1 MEDKANITEEMKNVT
16 VSESDEK
23 TVREDREPS
32 TTRGTFVLTERKRW
46 AFLGLPFTFTRYTL
60 KEDVLTIDSGFF
72 KKVQNDCYM
81 YKIQDTVLSVS
92 LLQRVFGIATVI
104 CKTSDVT
111 HGQLVLKNIKNAKT
125 IKDFIVECSEE
136 QRLKRRTINTLNID
150 ADVDGDLDGE
160 L

>member
-1 MEDKANITEEMKNVT
+1 MA
-16 VSESDEK
+16 
-23 TVREDREPS
+23 
-32 TTRGTFVLTERKRW
+32 FVERKRW
-46 AFLGLPFTFTRYTL
+46 LFLGLPFTFTKYTVT
-60 KEDVLTIDSGFF
+60 EEQITINSGLFTRIE
-72 KKVQNDCYM
+72 NDCYM

-92 LLQRVFGIATVI
+92 LLQRIFGIATVV

-111 HGQLVLKNIKNAKT
+111 HGQLVLKNIKNAKA

-150 ADVDGDLDGE
+150 ADVDGDIDGE

>member
-1 MEDKANITEEMKNVT
+1 MADEKNTTTYADLEQAPAFVEKKRLLLFGLPWTFTKYTISPGFLT
-16 VSESDEK
+16 VSQGFLN
-23 TVREDREPS
+23 TTED
-32 TTRGTFVLTERKRW
+32 
-46 AFLGLPFTFTRYTL
+46 
-60 KEDVLTIDSGFF
+60 
-72 KKVQNDCYM
+72 DCYM

-111 HGQLVLKNIKNAKT
+111 HGQLVLKNIKNAKE
-125 IKDFIVECSEE
+125 IKNFIVACSEE
-136 QRLKRRTINTLNID
+136 QRMKRRTINTLNID

>member
-1 MEDKANITEEMKNVT
+1 MAFV
-16 VSESDEK
+16 EK
-23 TVREDREPS
+23 
-32 TTRGTFVLTERKRW
+32 KRW
-46 AFLGLPFTFTRYTL
+46 TFLGLPFTFTKYTIT
-60 KEDVLTIDSGFF
+60 EEQITINSGFF
-72 KKVQNDCYM
+72 TRVENDCYM

-92 LLQRVFGIATVI
+92 LIQKIFGIATVI

-150 ADVDGDLDGE
+150 ADVDGDFDGD

>member
-1 MEDKANITEEMKNVT
+1 MAFV
-16 VSESDEK
+16 EK
-23 TVREDREPS
+23 
-32 TTRGTFVLTERKRW
+32 KRW
-46 AFLGLPFTFTRYTL
+46 TFLGLPFTFTKYTIT
-60 KEDVLTIDSGFF
+60 EEQITINSGFF
-72 KKVQNDCYM
+72 TRVENDCYM

-92 LLQRVFGIATVI
+92 LIQKIFGIATVI

-150 ADVDGDLDGE
+150 ADVDGDFDGE

>member
-1 MEDKANITEEMKNVT
+1 MAFV
-16 VSESDEK
+16 EK
-23 TVREDREPS
+23 
-32 TTRGTFVLTERKRW
+32 KRW
-46 AFLGLPFTFTRYTL
+46 LFLGLPFTFTKYTIT
-60 KEDVLTIDSGFF
+60 EEQITINSGLFTRIE
-72 KKVQNDCYM
+72 NDCYM

-92 LLQRVFGIATVI
+92 LFQRIFGLATVV

-111 HGQLVLKNIKNAKT
+111 HGQLVLKNIKNAKA

>member
-1 MEDKANITEEMKNVT
+1 MA
-16 VSESDEK
+16 
-23 TVREDREPS
+23 
-32 TTRGTFVLTERKRW
+32 FVERKRW
-46 AFLGLPFTFTRYTL
+46 LFLGLPFTFTKYTVT
-60 KEDVLTIDSGFF
+60 EEQITINSGLFTRIE
-72 KKVQNDCYM
+72 NDCYM

-92 LLQRVFGIATVI
+92 LFQRIFGIATVV

-111 HGQLVLKNIKNAKT
+111 HGQLVLKNIKNAKA

-150 ADVDGDLDGE
+150 ADVDGEIDE

>member
-1 MEDKANITEEMKNVT
+1 MIERVVFFMAFV
-16 VSESDEK
+16 EK
-23 TVREDREPS
+23 
-32 TTRGTFVLTERKRW
+32 KRW
-46 AFLGLPFTFTRYTL
+46 LFLGLPFTFTKYTVT
-60 KEDVLTIDSGFF
+60 EEQITINSGLFTRIE
-72 KKVQNDCYM
+72 NDCYM

-92 LLQRVFGIATVI
+92 LFQRIFGIATVV

-111 HGQLVLKNIKNAKT
+111 HGQLVLKNIKNAKA

-150 ADVDGDLDGE
+150 ADVDGEIDE

>member
-1 MEDKANITEEMKNVT
+1 MA
-16 VSESDEK
+16 
-23 TVREDREPS
+23 
-32 TTRGTFVLTERKRW
+32 FVERKRW
-46 AFLGLPFTFTRYTL
+46 LFLGLPLTFTKYTIT
-60 KEDVLTIDSGFF
+60 EEQITINSGLFTR
-72 KKVQNDCYM
+72 VENDCYM

-92 LLQRVFGIATVI
+92 LLQRIFGIATVV

-111 HGQLVLKNIKNAKT
+111 HGQLVLKNIKNAKV

-150 ADVDGDLDGE
+150 ADVDGDIDGD

>member
-1 MEDKANITEEMKNVT
+1 MERVVFFMAFV
-16 VSESDEK
+16 EK
-23 TVREDREPS
+23 
-32 TTRGTFVLTERKRW
+32 KRW
-46 AFLGLPFTFTRYTL
+46 TFLGLPLTFTKYTIT
-60 KEDVLTIDSGFF
+60 EEQITINSGLFTRIE
-72 KKVQNDCYM
+72 NDCYM

-92 LLQRVFGIATVI
+92 LIQRIFGIATVI

-136 QRLKRRTINTLNID
+136 QRMKRRTINTLNID
-150 ADVDGDLDGE
+150 ADVDGELDGE

>member
-1 MEDKANITEEMKNVT
+1 MERVVFFMAFI
-16 VSESDEK
+16 EK
-23 TVREDREPS
+23 I
-32 TTRGTFVLTERKRW
+32 RW
-46 AFLGLPFTFTRYTL
+46 LIFGLPFTFTKYTIT
-60 KEDVLTIDSGFF
+60 EEQITIDSGFLTR
-72 KKVQNDCYM
+72 VENDCYM

-111 HGQLVLKNIKNAKT
+111 HGQLVLKNIKNAKE
-125 IKDFIVECSEE
+125 IKNFIVACSEE
-136 QRLKRRTINTLNID
+136 QRMKRRTINTLNID

>member
-1 MEDKANITEEMKNVT
+1 MEFM
-16 VSESDEK
+16 
-23 TVREDREPS
+23 
-32 TTRGTFVLTERKRW
+32 ERKRW
-46 AFLGLPFTFTRYTL
+46 LFFGLPFTFTKYTIT
-60 KEDVLTIDSGFF
+60 EEQITINSGLFTRIE
-72 KKVQNDCYM
+72 NDCYM

-92 LLQRVFGIATVI
+92 LLQRIFGIATVV

-111 HGQLVLKNIKNAKT
+111 HGQLVLKNIKNAKA

-150 ADVDGDLDGE
+150 ADVDGDIDGE

>member
-1 MEDKANITEEMKNVT
+1 MMERVVLFMA
-16 VSESDEK
+16 
-23 TVREDREPS
+23 
-32 TTRGTFVLTERKRW
+32 FVERKRW
-46 AFLGLPFTFTRYTL
+46 LFLGLPFTFTKYTVT
-60 KEDVLTIDSGFF
+60 EEQITINSGLFTRIE
-72 KKVQNDCYM
+72 NDCYM

-92 LLQRVFGIATVI
+92 LIQRIFGIATVV

-111 HGQLVLKNIKNAKT
+111 HGQLVLKNIKNAKA

-150 ADVDGDLDGE
+150 ADVDGDIDGE

>member
-1 MEDKANITEEMKNVT
+1 MA
-16 VSESDEK
+16 
-23 TVREDREPS
+23 
-32 TTRGTFVLTERKRW
+32 FVERKRW
-46 AFLGLPFTFTRYTL
+46 LFLGLPFTFTKYTIT
-60 KEDVLTIDSGFF
+60 EEQITINSGLFTR
-72 KKVQNDCYM
+72 VENDCYM

-92 LLQRVFGIATVI
+92 LIQRIFGIATVV

-111 HGQLVLKNIKNAKT
+111 HGQLVLKNIKNAKA

-150 ADVDGDLDGE
+150 ADVDGDIDGE

>member
-1 MEDKANITEEMKNVT
+1 M
-16 VSESDEK
+16 SENLSGEIK
-23 TVREDREPS
+23 
-32 TTRGTFVLTERKRW
+32 FVERKRW
-46 AFLGLPFTFTRYTL
+46 VFFALPFTFTVYTIT
-60 KEDVLTIDSGFF
+60 EDMITISEGFLN
-72 KKVQNDCYM
+72 KRENDCYM

-92 LLQRVFGIATVI
+92 LLQRIFGIATVV

-111 HGQLVLKNIKNAKT
+111 HGQLVLKNIKNAKA

-150 ADVDGDLDGE
+150 ADVDGDFDGE

>member
-1 MEDKANITEEMKNVT
+1 MA
-16 VSESDEK
+16 
-23 TVREDREPS
+23 
-32 TTRGTFVLTERKRW
+32 FVERKRW
-46 AFLGLPFTFTRYTL
+46 LFLGLPFTFTKYTIT
-60 KEDVLTIDSGFF
+60 EEQITINSGLFTR
-72 KKVQNDCYM
+72 VENDCYM

-92 LLQRVFGIATVI
+92 LLQRIFGIATVV

-111 HGQLVLKNIKNAKT
+111 HGQLVLKNIKNAKA

-150 ADVDGDLDGE
+150 ADVDGDIDGE

>member
-1 MEDKANITEEMKNVT
+1 MERVVFFMAFI
-16 VSESDEK
+16 EK
-23 TVREDREPS
+23 
-32 TTRGTFVLTERKRW
+32 KRW
-46 AFLGLPFTFTRYTL
+46 LFFGLPFTFTKYTIT
-60 KEDVLTIDSGFF
+60 EEQITIDSGFLTR
-72 KKVQNDCYM
+72 VENDCYM

-111 HGQLVLKNIKNAKT
+111 HGQLVLKNIKNAKA

-136 QRLKRRTINTLNID
+136 QRMKRRTINTLNID